1 VQHRCRSSTGCTMT
15 HVTSFKTS
23 MEDQSRSA
31 ASLAM

>member
-1 VQHRCRSSTGCTMT
+1 MT

-31 ASLAM
+31 ASLAMSERFNPR